1 MKYTDMQWR
10 VGSQERRTI
19 YAVIPQKHEEEHPLI
34 GVMDDEF
41 LAANVVASHN
51 RTLVL
56 LTFSEKEQ
64 LIKDLAQTQA
74 IMKGVDQDVPFESAI
89 VQVTQDR
96 LRSERVYKA
105 IGLSVDILQTT
116 EPNVVLTHAIERIR
130 SQ

>member
-34 GVMDDEF
+34 GVMDDEH
-41 LAANVVASHN
+41 LAADVVASHN

-56 LTFSEKEQ
+56 MTFSEKEQ
-64 LIKDLAQTQA
+64 LIKDLTKTHS
-74 IMKGVDQDVPFESAI
+74 IMKGADKDVPFESAI

-96 LRSERVYKA
+96 IRSERVYKA
-105 IGLSVDILQTT
+105 IGMSVDMLQTT